1 MPDIDEQM
9 RELEEEI
16 SLDDQAEGVGQFFN
30 GIENTEISDKRRERE
45 AKKNQKVD
53 YAAAGEFM
61 SERYNE
67 LDAIEKKREERK
79 AKKNQK
85 VDYAAAGEFMSI
97 QEKRAE
103 REAKKDS
110 KVNYDIA
117 GRFMSDEYK
126 RKERA
131 DKKAA
136 PGNEPLELGDFFE
149 TDEEKLLRTYVDNK
163 NKHIKELKEKAE
175 TQKAAVAK
183 VSKGK
188 RKKIADIE
196 ERDKHIA
203 EREAALKKQNTAIE
217 SARFEIESIKKSK
230 ENLISSK
237 KTKSN
242 TEIEQGENKEKS
254 SVEIKAAEKAV
265 NTRKEIIQ
273 AVTSKKEKAQKQL
286 QVLKEEEE
294 KKGLKDAKNKAV
306 SDIADK
312 VKDISEEGKAFLT
325 GESEEAEPEKEEESK
340 EEKQAEP
347 KESEE
352 DKKAEPEKA
361 DKEEK
366 PAEKE
371 EKEKTEAEA
380 KEAKETA
387 KEAKSGQEAAK
398 KVEAEP
404 EPTSS
409 MEALTKVKQDEL
421 VKIIKAA
428 DEMLKSQNEE
438 LAKEEA
444 TLKEKQTAMESAEAQ
459 MKQAGEDVK
468 SIEAQI
474 AKYDELLKQK
484 EEELK
489 KLEELHKKDTQGW
502 DEYKEDQEERKKEK
516 WYQDYLA
523 QKNKLD
529 AINSEIASN
538 EEALASAQS
547 QDGTRFKF
555 KTVGESGNGHTVM
568 VDSMTGEGMT
578 LGEKTSED
586 EAVAEETKVEEAL
599 KNAPVLKDLNKDEI
613 PKYISYNPKTGE
625 MGGATKDNGKTNEAA
640 KEEQKES
647 GDSSEND
654 TSKGAEEEAKAVDK
668 ILSHKTTAFLDE
680 KLKPLAGFEPIKTI
694 TTDFRDNGLEKAHK
708 TVIDIMGKVRDD
720 KTEATGQASQIMTLI
735 MTSIDVLLDGDKDDN
750 VLAKL
755 ESAAAEKIGS
765 KISKQKVYN
774 LLLKGL
780 DLYSP
785 KEAPKQEKVA
795 EEQKQNETKPKSDIE
810 TATDF
815 IASNKKNVQ
824 DTMKVISKGID
835 THKLL
840 GEAKAFKGK
849 NDQFAR
855 MLEGAY
861 RQQVGDTTASAIN
874 TGLNFAKSAVN
885 TFAGLGDGTLSKV
898 INGVFNGVGMLT
910 NKVASSI
917 AQKRDKSK
925 VLDSPEVLGN
935 VKYDKKKVPDYKF
948 NSILKRV
955 SGITSKDGLYNVVKV
970 TDAVTLHSNMKANK
984 ADPIVGRVM
993 SDLGYKDQTEYDKV
1007 KVTDILAKTGHPTGD
1022 WRGELKKSMVD
1033 NGQTEK
1039 KTFGQKVKGFA
1050 KKAWGGL
1057 IKMFAPNE
1065 KKVEAD

>member
-85 VDYAAAGEFMSI
+85 VDYAAASEFMSI

-294 KKGLKDAKNKAV
+294 KKGLKD
-306 SDIADK
+306 
-312 VKDISEEGKAFLT
+312 
-325 GESEEAEPEKEEESK
+325 
-340 EEKQAEP
+340 
-347 KESEE
+347 
-352 DKKAEPEKA
+352 
-361 DKEEK
+361 
-366 PAEKE
+366 
-371 EKEKTEAEA
+371 
-380 KEAKETA
+380 
-387 KEAKSGQEAAK
+387 
-398 KVEAEP
+398 
-404 EPTSS
+404 
-409 MEALTKVKQDEL
+409 EL

-523 QKNKLD
+523 EKNKLD

-586 EAVAEETKVEEAL
+586 EAVAEETRVEEAL
-599 KNAPVLKDLNKDEI
+599 KNAPVLKDLNKDEL
-613 PKYISYNPKTGE
+613 PKYIGYNPKTGE
-625 MGGATKDNGKTNEAA
+625 MGGAPKEDGKTNEAA
-640 KEEQKES
+640 KKEEQKEPDKKDES
-647 GDSSEND
+647 DAAKGSED
-654 TSKGAEEEAKAVDK
+654 EAKAVDK
-668 ILSHKTTAFLDE
+668 ILSNKTREYLDT
-680 KLKPLAGFEPIKTI
+680 LMARSIGFQPIQTLTI
-694 TTDFRDNGLEKAHK
+694 DLRDNGMEKAHK
-708 TVIDIMGKVRDD
+708 TVIDIMDKVRSANAGD
-720 KTEATGQASQIMTLI
+720 KASQIMLMIT
-735 MTSIDVLLDGDKDDN
+735 TSIDVLFDGDKDDN
-750 VLAKL
+750 LLAGL
-755 ESAAAEKIGS
+755 EAKKAESLSEKV
-765 KISKQKVYN
+765 SKQKVYDI
-774 LLLKGL
+774 LLKGL
-780 DLYSP
+780 ELPDEILR
-785 KEAPKQEKVA
+785 EGPKQ
-795 EEQKQNETKPKSDIE
+795 NMSSDKSDVQN
-810 TATDF
+810 ATDY
-815 IASNKKNVQ
+815 IANSKKDVK
-824 DTMKVISKGID
+824 DVMKVISKSID

-861 RQQVGDTTASAIN
+861 RQQVGETTAGAVN
-874 TGLNFAKSAVN
+874 TGLSIAQKAVN

-1022 WRGELKKSMVD
+1022 WRGELRKSMVD

-1050 KKAWGGL
+1050 KKAWGG
-1057 IKMFAPNE
+1057 IKKLFGSDKN
-1065 KKVEAD
+1065 KVEAD

>member
-53 YAAAGEFM
+53 YAVAGEFM

-294 KKGLKDAKNKAV
+294 KKGHK
-306 SDIADK
+306 
-312 VKDISEEGKAFLT
+312 
-325 GESEEAEPEKEEESK
+325 
-340 EEKQAEP
+340 
-347 KESEE
+347 
-352 DKKAEPEKA
+352 
-361 DKEEK
+361 
-366 PAEKE
+366 
-371 EKEKTEAEA
+371 
-380 KEAKETA
+380 
-387 KEAKSGQEAAK
+387 
-398 KVEAEP
+398 
-404 EPTSS
+404 
-409 MEALTKVKQDEL
+409 DEL

-523 QKNKLD
+523 EKNKLD

-568 VDSMTGEGMT
+568 VDSMTGEGTT
-578 LGEKTSED
+578 LEEKTSED
-586 EAVAEETKVEEAL
+586 EAVAEETRVEEAL
-599 KNAPVLKDLNKDEI
+599 KNAPVLKDLNKDEL
-613 PKYISYNPKTGE
+613 PKYIGYNPKTGE
-625 MGGATKDNGKTNEAA
+625 MGGAPKEDGKTNEAA
-640 KEEQKES
+640 KKEEQKES
-647 GDSSEND
+647 DKKDESDAAKGSED
-654 TSKGAEEEAKAVDK
+654 EAKAVDK
-668 ILSHKTTAFLDE
+668 ILSNKTREYLDT
-680 KLKPLAGFEPIKTI
+680 LMARSIGFQPIQTLTI
-694 TTDFRDNGLEKAHK
+694 DLRDNGMEKAHK
-708 TVIDIMGKVRDD
+708 TVIDIMDKVRSANAGD
-720 KTEATGQASQIMTLI
+720 KASQIMLMIT
-735 MTSIDVLLDGDKDDN
+735 TSIDVLFDGDKDDN
-750 VLAKL
+750 LLAGL
-755 ESAAAEKIGS
+755 EAKKAESLSEKV
-765 KISKQKVYN
+765 SKQKVYDI
-774 LLLKGL
+774 LLKGL
-780 DLYSP
+780 ELPDEILR
-785 KEAPKQEKVA
+785 EGPKQ
-795 EEQKQNETKPKSDIE
+795 NMSSDKSDVQN
-810 TATDF
+810 ATDY
-815 IASNKKNVQ
+815 IANSKKDVK
-824 DTMKVISKGID
+824 DVMKVISKSID

-861 RQQVGDTTASAIN
+861 RQQVGETTAGAVN
-874 TGLNFAKSAVN
+874 TGLSIAQKAVN

-925 VLDSPEVLGN
+925 VLDSPEVFGN

-1022 WRGELKKSMVD
+1022 WRGELRKSMVD

-1050 KKAWGGL
+1050 KKAWGG
-1057 IKMFAPNE
+1057 IKKLFGSDKN
-1065 KKVEAD
+1065 KVEAD

>member
-294 KKGLKDAKNKAV
+294 KKRPDDA
-306 SDIADK
+306 
-312 VKDISEEGKAFLT
+312 
-325 GESEEAEPEKEEESK
+325 
-340 EEKQAEP
+340 
-347 KESEE
+347 
-352 DKKAEPEKA
+352 
-361 DKEEK
+361 
-366 PAEKE
+366 
-371 EKEKTEAEA
+371 
-380 KEAKETA
+380 
-387 KEAKSGQEAAK
+387 
-398 KVEAEP
+398 
-404 EPTSS
+404 
-409 MEALTKVKQDEL
+409 L

-523 QKNKLD
+523 EKNKLD

-555 KTVGESGNGHTVM
+555 KTVGETGNGHTVM
-568 VDSMTGEGMT
+568 VDSMTGEGTT
-578 LGEKTSED
+578 LEEKTSED
-586 EAVAEETKVEEAL
+586 EAVAEETRVEEAL
-599 KNAPVLKDLNKDEI
+599 KNAPVLKDLNKDEL
-613 PKYISYNPKTGE
+613 PKYIGYNPKTGE
-625 MGGATKDNGKTNEAA
+625 MGGAPKEDGKTNEAA
-640 KEEQKES
+640 KKEEQKEPDKKDES
-647 GDSSEND
+647 DAAKGSED
-654 TSKGAEEEAKAVDK
+654 EAKAVDK
-668 ILSHKTTAFLDE
+668 ILSNKTREYLDT
-680 KLKPLAGFEPIKTI
+680 LMARSIGFQPIQTLTI
-694 TTDFRDNGLEKAHK
+694 DLRDNGMEKAHK
-708 TVIDIMGKVRDD
+708 TVIDIMDKVRSANAGD
-720 KTEATGQASQIMTLI
+720 KASQIMLMIT
-735 MTSIDVLLDGDKDDN
+735 TSIDVLFDGDKDDN
-750 VLAKL
+750 LLAGL
-755 ESAAAEKIGS
+755 EAKKAESLSEKV
-765 KISKQKVYN
+765 SKQKVYDI
-774 LLLKGL
+774 LLKGL
-780 DLYSP
+780 ELPDEILR
-785 KEAPKQEKVA
+785 EGPKQ
-795 EEQKQNETKPKSDIE
+795 NMSSDKSDVQN
-810 TATDF
+810 ATDY
-815 IASNKKNVQ
+815 IANSKKDVK
-824 DTMKVISKGID
+824 DVMKVISKSID

-861 RQQVGDTTASAIN
+861 RQQVGETTAGAVN
-874 TGLNFAKSAVN
+874 TGLSIAQKAVN

-1022 WRGELKKSMVD
+1022 WRGELRKSMVD

-1050 KKAWGGL
+1050 KKAWGG
-1057 IKMFAPNE
+1057 IKKLFGSDKN
-1065 KKVEAD
+1065 KVEAD

>member
-85 VDYAAAGEFMSI
+85 VDYAAASEFMSI

-286 QVLKEEEE
+286 QSLKGAEE
-294 KKGLKDAKNKAV
+294 KKRPDDA
-306 SDIADK
+306 
-312 VKDISEEGKAFLT
+312 
-325 GESEEAEPEKEEESK
+325 
-340 EEKQAEP
+340 
-347 KESEE
+347 
-352 DKKAEPEKA
+352 
-361 DKEEK
+361 
-366 PAEKE
+366 
-371 EKEKTEAEA
+371 
-380 KEAKETA
+380 
-387 KEAKSGQEAAK
+387 
-398 KVEAEP
+398 
-404 EPTSS
+404 
-409 MEALTKVKQDEL
+409 L

-523 QKNKLD
+523 EKNKLD

-586 EAVAEETKVEEAL
+586 EAVAEETRVEEAL

-625 MGGATKDNGKTNEAA
+625 MGGAPKDNGKTNEAA

-654 TSKGAEEEAKAVDK
+654 TSKGAEEEAKVVDK

-694 TTDFRDNGLEKAHK
+694 TTDLRDNGLEKAHK

-861 RQQVGDTTASAIN
+861 RQQVGETTAGAIN
-874 TGLNFAKSAVN
+874 TGLNIAQKAVN

-948 NSILKRV
+948 NAILKRV

-1050 KKAWGGL
+1050 KKAWGG
-1057 IKMFAPNE
+1057 IKKLFGSDKN
-1065 KKVEAD
+1065 KVEAD

>member
-294 KKGLKDAKNKAV
+294 KKGLKD
-306 SDIADK
+306 
-312 VKDISEEGKAFLT
+312 
-325 GESEEAEPEKEEESK
+325 
-340 EEKQAEP
+340 
-347 KESEE
+347 
-352 DKKAEPEKA
+352 
-361 DKEEK
+361 
-366 PAEKE
+366 
-371 EKEKTEAEA
+371 
-380 KEAKETA
+380 
-387 KEAKSGQEAAK
+387 
-398 KVEAEP
+398 
-404 EPTSS
+404 
-409 MEALTKVKQDEL
+409 EL

-523 QKNKLD
+523 EKNKLD

-568 VDSMTGEGMT
+568 VDSMTGEGTT
-578 LGEKTSED
+578 LEEKTSED
-586 EAVAEETKVEEAL
+586 EAVAEETRVEEAL
-599 KNAPVLKDLNKDEI
+599 KNAPVLKDLNKDEL
-613 PKYISYNPKTGE
+613 PKYIGYNPKTGE
-625 MGGATKDNGKTNEAA
+625 MGGAPKEDGKTNEAA
-640 KEEQKES
+640 KKEEQKEPDKKDES
-647 GDSSEND
+647 DAAKGSED
-654 TSKGAEEEAKAVDK
+654 EAKAVDK
-668 ILSHKTTAFLDE
+668 ILSNKTREYLDT
-680 KLKPLAGFEPIKTI
+680 LMARSIGFQPIQTLTI
-694 TTDFRDNGLEKAHK
+694 DLRDNGMEKAHK
-708 TVIDIMGKVRDD
+708 TVIDIMDKVRSANAGD
-720 KTEATGQASQIMTLI
+720 KASQIMLMIT
-735 MTSIDVLLDGDKDDN
+735 TSIDVLFDGDKDDN
-750 VLAKL
+750 LLAGL
-755 ESAAAEKIGS
+755 EAKKAESLSEKV
-765 KISKQKVYN
+765 SKQKVYDI
-774 LLLKGL
+774 LLKGL
-780 DLYSP
+780 ELPDEILR
-785 KEAPKQEKVA
+785 EGPKQ
-795 EEQKQNETKPKSDIE
+795 NMSSDKSDVQN
-810 TATDF
+810 ATDY
-815 IASNKKNVQ
+815 IANSKKDVK
-824 DTMKVISKGID
+824 DVMKVISKSID

-861 RQQVGDTTASAIN
+861 RQQVGETTAGAVN
-874 TGLNFAKSAVN
+874 TGLSIAQKAVN

-1033 NGQTEK
+1033 SGQTQK

-1050 KKAWGGL
+1050 KKAWGG
-1057 IKMFAPNE
+1057 IKKLFGSDKN
-1065 KKVEAD
+1065 KVEAD

>member
-325 GESEEAEPEKEEESK
+325 GESEEAEPEKEEKSK

-352 DKKAEPEKA
+352 EKKAEPEKA

-371 EKEKTEAEA
+371 EKEKTESEA

-523 QKNKLD
+523 EKNKLD

-599 KNAPVLKDLNKDEI
+599 KNAPVLKDLNKDEL
-613 PKYISYNPKTGE
+613 PKYIGYNPKTGE

-640 KEEQKES
+640 KKEEQKEPDKKDES
-647 GDSSEND
+647 DAAKGSED
-654 TSKGAEEEAKAVDK
+654 EAKAVDK
-668 ILSHKTTAFLDE
+668 ILSNKTREYLDT
-680 KLKPLAGFEPIKTI
+680 LMARSIGFQPIQTLTI
-694 TTDFRDNGLEKAHK
+694 DLRDNGMEKAHK
-708 TVIDIMGKVRDD
+708 TVIDIMDKVRSANAGD
-720 KTEATGQASQIMTLI
+720 KASQIMLMIT
-735 MTSIDVLLDGDKDDN
+735 TSIDVLFDGDKDDN
-750 VLAKL
+750 LLAGL
-755 ESAAAEKIGS
+755 EAKKAESLSEKV
-765 KISKQKVYN
+765 SKQKVYDI
-774 LLLKGL
+774 LLKGL
-780 DLYSP
+780 ELPDEILR
-785 KEAPKQEKVA
+785 EGPKQ
-795 EEQKQNETKPKSDIE
+795 NMSSDKSDVQN
-810 TATDF
+810 ATDY
-815 IASNKKNVQ
+815 IANSKKDVK
-824 DTMKVISKGID
+824 DVMKVISKSID

-861 RQQVGDTTASAIN
+861 RQQVGETTAGAVN
-874 TGLNFAKSAVN
+874 TGLSIAQKAVN

-1022 WRGELKKSMVD
+1022 WRGELRKSMVD

-1050 KKAWGGL
+1050 KKAWGG
-1057 IKMFAPNE
+1057 IKKLFGSDKN
-1065 KKVEAD
+1065 KVEAD

>member
-294 KKGLKDAKNKAV
+294 KKGHK
-306 SDIADK
+306 
-312 VKDISEEGKAFLT
+312 
-325 GESEEAEPEKEEESK
+325 
-340 EEKQAEP
+340 
-347 KESEE
+347 
-352 DKKAEPEKA
+352 
-361 DKEEK
+361 
-366 PAEKE
+366 
-371 EKEKTEAEA
+371 
-380 KEAKETA
+380 
-387 KEAKSGQEAAK
+387 
-398 KVEAEP
+398 
-404 EPTSS
+404 
-409 MEALTKVKQDEL
+409 DEL

-523 QKNKLD
+523 EKNKLD

-568 VDSMTGEGMT
+568 VDSMTGEGTT
-578 LGEKTSED
+578 LEEKTSED
-586 EAVAEETKVEEAL
+586 EAVAEETRVEEAL
-599 KNAPVLKDLNKDEI
+599 KNAPVLKDLNKDEL
-613 PKYISYNPKTGE
+613 PKYIGYNPKTGE
-625 MGGATKDNGKTNEAA
+625 MGGAPKEDGKTNEAA
-640 KEEQKES
+640 KKEEQKEPDKKDES
-647 GDSSEND
+647 DAAKGSED
-654 TSKGAEEEAKAVDK
+654 EAKAVDK
-668 ILSHKTTAFLDE
+668 ILSNKTREYLDT
-680 KLKPLAGFEPIKTI
+680 LMARSIGFQPIQTLTI
-694 TTDFRDNGLEKAHK
+694 DLRDNGMEKAHK
-708 TVIDIMGKVRDD
+708 TVIDIMDKVRSANAGD
-720 KTEATGQASQIMTLI
+720 KASQIMLMIT
-735 MTSIDVLLDGDKDDN
+735 TSIDVLFDGDKDDN
-750 VLAKL
+750 LLAGL
-755 ESAAAEKIGS
+755 EAKKAESLSEKV
-765 KISKQKVYN
+765 SKQKVYDI
-774 LLLKGL
+774 LLKGL
-780 DLYSP
+780 ELPDEILR
-785 KEAPKQEKVA
+785 EGPKQ
-795 EEQKQNETKPKSDIE
+795 NMSSDKSDVQN
-810 TATDF
+810 ATDY
-815 IASNKKNVQ
+815 IANSKKDVK
-824 DTMKVISKGID
+824 DVMKVISKSID

-861 RQQVGDTTASAIN
+861 RQQVGETTAGAVN
-874 TGLNFAKSAVN
+874 TGLSIAQKAVN

-1022 WRGELKKSMVD
+1022 WRGELRKSMVD
-1033 NGQTEK
+1033 SGQTQK

-1050 KKAWGGL
+1050 KKAWGG
-1057 IKMFAPNE
+1057 IKKLFGSDKN
-1065 KKVEAD
+1065 KVEAD

>member
-1 MPDIDEQM
+1 MPGGNAQIKESEEKVQLNEQA
-9 RELEEEI
+9 ESVGDFFSSAESEEI
-16 SLDDQAEGVGQFFN
+16 RE
-30 GIENTEISDKRRERE
+30 KRRERAE
-45 AKKNQKVD
+45 KKANAGAN

-79 AKKNQK
+79 AKKANAGADYGAAGEFMSERYNELDTIEKKREERKAKKGQK
-85 VDYAAAGEFMSI
+85 VDYAA
-97 QEKRAE
+97 
-103 REAKKDS
+103 
-110 KVNYDIA
+110 A

-131 DKKAA
+131 DKKAESK
-136 PGNEPLELGDFFE
+136 NEPLELGDFFE

-217 SARFEIESIKKSK
+217 NARFEIESIKKSK
-230 ENLISSK
+230 ENLISSR

-254 SVEIKAAEKAV
+254 SVEIEAAEKAV

-294 KKGLKDAKNKAV
+294 KKGHKD
-306 SDIADK
+306 
-312 VKDISEEGKAFLT
+312 EH
-325 GESEEAEPEKEEESK
+325 
-340 EEKQAEP
+340 
-347 KESEE
+347 
-352 DKKAEPEKA
+352 
-361 DKEEK
+361 
-366 PAEKE
+366 
-371 EKEKTEAEA
+371 
-380 KEAKETA
+380 
-387 KEAKSGQEAAK
+387 
-398 KVEAEP
+398 VE
-404 EPTSS
+404 
-409 MEALTKVKQDEL
+409 
-421 VKIIKAA
+421 IIKAA

-502 DEYKEDQEERKKEK
+502 DEYKEAQEERKKEK

-523 QKNKLD
+523 EKNKLD

-599 KNAPVLKDLNKDEI
+599 KNAPVLKDLNKDEL
-613 PKYISYNPKTGE
+613 PKYISYNPRTGE
-625 MGGATKDNGKTNEAA
+625 MGGTPKEDGKTNEAA
-640 KEEQKES
+640 KKEEQKEPDKKDES
-647 GDSSEND
+647 DAAKGSED
-654 TSKGAEEEAKAVDK
+654 EAKAVDK
-668 ILSHKTTAFLDE
+668 ILSNKTREYLDT
-680 KLKPLAGFEPIKTI
+680 LMARSIGFQPIQTLTI
-694 TTDFRDNGLEKAHK
+694 DLRDNGMEKAHK
-708 TVIDIMGKVRDD
+708 TVIDIMDKVRSANAGD
-720 KTEATGQASQIMTLI
+720 KASQIMLMIT
-735 MTSIDVLLDGDKDDN
+735 TSIDVLFDGDKDDN
-750 VLAKL
+750 LLAGL
-755 ESAAAEKIGS
+755 EAKKAESLSEKV
-765 KISKQKVYN
+765 SKQKVYDI
-774 LLLKGL
+774 LLKGL
-780 DLYSP
+780 ELPDEILR
-785 KEAPKQEKVA
+785 EGPKQ
-795 EEQKQNETKPKSDIE
+795 NMSSDKSDVQN
-810 TATDF
+810 ATDY
-815 IASNKKNVQ
+815 IANSKKDVK
-824 DTMKVISKGID
+824 DVMKVISKSID

-861 RQQVGDTTASAIN
+861 RQQVGETTAGAVN
-874 TGLNFAKSAVN
+874 TGLSIAQKAVN

-917 AQKRDKSK
+917 AQKADKSK

-1033 NGQTEK
+1033 SGQTQK

-1050 KKAWGGL
+1050 KKAWGG
-1057 IKMFAPNE
+1057 IKKLFGSDKN
-1065 KKVEAD
+1065 KVEAD

>member
-286 QVLKEEEE
+286 QSLKGAEE
-294 KKGLKDAKNKAV
+294 KKRPDDA
-306 SDIADK
+306 
-312 VKDISEEGKAFLT
+312 
-325 GESEEAEPEKEEESK
+325 
-340 EEKQAEP
+340 
-347 KESEE
+347 
-352 DKKAEPEKA
+352 
-361 DKEEK
+361 
-366 PAEKE
+366 
-371 EKEKTEAEA
+371 
-380 KEAKETA
+380 
-387 KEAKSGQEAAK
+387 
-398 KVEAEP
+398 
-404 EPTSS
+404 
-409 MEALTKVKQDEL
+409 L

-523 QKNKLD
+523 EKNKLD

-586 EAVAEETKVEEAL
+586 EAVAEETRVEEAL

-625 MGGATKDNGKTNEAA
+625 MGGAPKDNGKTNEAA
-640 KEEQKES
+640 KEAQKES
-647 GDSSEND
+647 GDSSPND
-654 TSKGAEEEAKAVDK
+654 TSKGAEEEAKVVDK

-694 TTDFRDNGLEKAHK
+694 TTDLRDNGLEKAHK

-861 RQQVGDTTASAIN
+861 RQQVGETTAGAIN
-874 TGLNFAKSAVN
+874 TGLNIAQKAVN

-948 NSILKRV
+948 NAILKRV

-1022 WRGELKKSMVD
+1022 WRGELRKSMVD

-1050 KKAWGGL
+1050 KKAWGG
-1057 IKMFAPNE
+1057 IKKLFGSDKN
-1065 KKVEAD
+1065 KVEAD

>member
-294 KKGLKDAKNKAV
+294 KKRPDDA
-306 SDIADK
+306 
-312 VKDISEEGKAFLT
+312 
-325 GESEEAEPEKEEESK
+325 
-340 EEKQAEP
+340 
-347 KESEE
+347 
-352 DKKAEPEKA
+352 
-361 DKEEK
+361 
-366 PAEKE
+366 
-371 EKEKTEAEA
+371 
-380 KEAKETA
+380 
-387 KEAKSGQEAAK
+387 
-398 KVEAEP
+398 
-404 EPTSS
+404 
-409 MEALTKVKQDEL
+409 L

-523 QKNKLD
+523 EKNKLD

-555 KTVGESGNGHTVM
+555 KTVGETGNGHTVM
-568 VDSMTGEGMT
+568 VDSMTGEGTT
-578 LGEKTSED
+578 LEEKTSED
-586 EAVAEETKVEEAL
+586 EAVAEETRVEEAL
-599 KNAPVLKDLNKDEI
+599 KNAPVLKDLNKDEL
-613 PKYISYNPKTGE
+613 PKYIGYNPKTGE
-625 MGGATKDNGKTNEAA
+625 MGGAPKEDGKTNEAA
-640 KEEQKES
+640 KKEEQKEPDKKDES
-647 GDSSEND
+647 DAAKGSED
-654 TSKGAEEEAKAVDK
+654 EAKAVDK
-668 ILSHKTTAFLDE
+668 ILSNKTREYLDT
-680 KLKPLAGFEPIKTI
+680 LMARSIGFQPIQTLTI
-694 TTDFRDNGLEKAHK
+694 DLRDNGMEKAHK
-708 TVIDIMGKVRDD
+708 TVIDIMDKVRSANAGD
-720 KTEATGQASQIMTLI
+720 KASQIMLMIT
-735 MTSIDVLLDGDKDDN
+735 TSIDVLFDGDKDDN
-750 VLAKL
+750 LLAGL
-755 ESAAAEKIGS
+755 EAKKAESLSEKV
-765 KISKQKVYN
+765 SKQKVY
-774 LLLKGL
+774 
-780 DLYSP
+780 
-785 KEAPKQEKVA
+785 
-795 EEQKQNETKPKSDIE
+795 DIQ
-810 TATDF
+810 
-815 IASNKKNVQ
+815 I
-824 DTMKVISKGID
+824 
-835 THKLL
+835 
-840 GEAKAFKGK
+840 
-849 NDQFAR
+849 
-855 MLEGAY
+855 
-861 RQQVGDTTASAIN
+861 
-874 TGLNFAKSAVN
+874 
-885 TFAGLGDGTLSKV
+885 
-898 INGVFNGVGMLT
+898 
-910 NKVASSI
+910 
-917 AQKRDKSK
+917 
-925 VLDSPEVLGN
+925 
-935 VKYDKKKVPDYKF
+935 
-948 NSILKRV
+948 
-955 SGITSKDGLYNVVKV
+955 
-970 TDAVTLHSNMKANK
+970 
-984 ADPIVGRVM
+984 GRAHV
-993 SDLGYKDQTEYDKV
+993 
-1007 KVTDILAKTGHPTGD
+1007 
-1022 WRGELKKSMVD
+1022 
-1033 NGQTEK
+1033 
-1039 KTFGQKVKGFA
+1039 
-1050 KKAWGGL
+1050 
-1057 IKMFAPNE
+1057 
-1065 KKVEAD
+1065 

>member
-286 QVLKEEEE
+286 QSLKGAEE
-294 KKGLKDAKNKAV
+294 KKRPDDA
-306 SDIADK
+306 
-312 VKDISEEGKAFLT
+312 
-325 GESEEAEPEKEEESK
+325 
-340 EEKQAEP
+340 
-347 KESEE
+347 
-352 DKKAEPEKA
+352 
-361 DKEEK
+361 
-366 PAEKE
+366 
-371 EKEKTEAEA
+371 
-380 KEAKETA
+380 
-387 KEAKSGQEAAK
+387 
-398 KVEAEP
+398 
-404 EPTSS
+404 
-409 MEALTKVKQDEL
+409 L

-523 QKNKLD
+523 EKNKLD

-599 KNAPVLKDLNKDEI
+599 KNAPVLKDLNKDEL
-613 PKYISYNPKTGE
+613 PKYIGYNPKTGE

-640 KEEQKES
+640 KKEEQKES

-668 ILSHKTTAFLDE
+668 ILSNKTREYLDT
-680 KLKPLAGFEPIKTI
+680 LMARSIGFQPIQTLTI
-694 TTDFRDNGLEKAHK
+694 DLRDNGMEKAHK
-708 TVIDIMGKVRDD
+708 TVIDIMDKVRSANAGD
-720 KTEATGQASQIMTLI
+720 KASQIMLMIT
-735 MTSIDVLLDGDKDDN
+735 TSIDVLFDGDKDDN
-750 VLAKL
+750 LLAGL
-755 ESAAAEKIGS
+755 EAKKAESLSEKV
-765 KISKQKVYN
+765 SKQKVYDI
-774 LLLKGL
+774 LLKGL
-780 DLYSP
+780 ELPDEILR
-785 KEAPKQEKVA
+785 EGPKQ
-795 EEQKQNETKPKSDIE
+795 NMSSDKSDVQN
-810 TATDF
+810 ATDY
-815 IASNKKNVQ
+815 IANSKKDVK
-824 DTMKVISKGID
+824 DVMKVISKSID

-861 RQQVGDTTASAIN
+861 RQQVGETTAGAVN
-874 TGLNFAKSAVN
+874 TGLSIAQKAVN

-1022 WRGELKKSMVD
+1022 WRGELRKSMVD

-1050 KKAWGGL
+1050 KKAWGG
-1057 IKMFAPNE
+1057 IKKLFGSDKN
-1065 KKVEAD
+1065 KVEAD

>member
-1 MPDIDEQM
+1 MPDVDEQI
-9 RELEEEI
+9 REIEEEI
-16 SLDDQAEGVGQFFN
+16 RLDEQAESVGEFFSSA
-30 GIENTEISDKRRERE
+30 ESEEIREKRRERE
-45 AKKNQKVD
+45 AKKNRKVD
-53 YAAAGEFM
+53 YAAAG
-61 SERYNE
+61 
-67 LDAIEKKREERK
+67 
-79 AKKNQK
+79 Q
-85 VDYAAAGEFMSI
+85 FMSI

-103 REAKKDS
+103 REAKKNS

-136 PGNEPLELGDFFE
+136 PKNEPLDLGDFFE

-203 EREAALKKQNTAIE
+203 EHEAALKKQSTAIE

-230 ENLISSK
+230 ENLISSR

-265 NTRKEIIQ
+265 SARKEIIQ
-273 AVTSKKEKAQKQL
+273 AVTTKKEQAQQQL
-286 QVLKEEEE
+286 QSLKAAEE
-294 KKGLKDAKNKAV
+294 KKGLEDAKSKAV
-306 SDIADK
+306 SDIAGK
-312 VKDISEEGKAFLT
+312 VEGISNEAKAFLT
-325 GESEEAEPEKEEESK
+325 GESGETASEKAQEGMEDKTAEPVKNNKKKKQEKPEGNKEENSAETEEKEEE
-340 EEKQAEP
+340 EKT
-347 KESEE
+347 
-352 DKKAEPEKA
+352 KAET
-361 DKEEK
+361 EEVQETVK
-366 PAEKE
+366 
-371 EKEKTEAEA
+371 EAE
-380 KEAKETA
+380 
-387 KEAKSGQEAAK
+387 SGQVAAK
-398 KVEAEP
+398 KVETEP
-404 EPTSS
+404 EPISS
-409 MEALTKVKQDEL
+409 QDALTSIKQEEL
-421 VKIIKAA
+421 IKIIKAA

-444 TLKEKQTAMESAEAQ
+444 TLKEKQKELEAAEAQ
-459 MKQAGEDVK
+459 KKQAGEDVK

-484 EEELK
+484 EEELQ
-489 KLEELHKKDTQGW
+489 KLEALYKEDTKGW
-502 DEYKEDQEERKKEK
+502 DEYKEGQEERKKEK

-523 QKNKLD
+523 EKNKLD
-529 AINSEIASN
+529 AINSEIASD

-555 KTVGESGNGHTVM
+555 KIAGESGNGHTILI
-568 VDSMTGEGMT
+568 DSKTGEGTT
-578 LGEKTSED
+578 LEEKTSED

-625 MGGATKDNGKTNEAA
+625 MGGVTKDNGKTNEAA
-640 KEEQKES
+640 KEAQKES
-647 GDSSEND
+647 GESSEND

-680 KLKPLAGFEPIKTI
+680 KLKPLTGFEPIKTL
-694 TTDFRDNGLEKAHK
+694 TTDLRDNGLEKAHK

-780 DLYSP
+780 DLYYP
-785 KEAPKQEKVA
+785 KEAPKQEKA
-795 EEQKQNETKPKSDIE
+795 TEEQKQKETKPRSDME

-824 DTMKVISKGID
+824 DTMKVITKSID

-855 MLEGAY
+855 MIEGAY

-874 TGLNFAKSAVN
+874 TGLNFAQSAVN
-885 TFAGLGDGTLSKV
+885 TFAGLGDGVLSKV
-898 INGVFNGVGMLT
+898 INGAVTGIGMLT
-910 NKVASSI
+910 NKVASAI

-935 VKYDKKKVPDYKF
+935 IKYDEKKVPDYRF
-948 NSILKRV
+948 NAILKRV

-993 SDLGYKDQTEYDKV
+993 GDIGFKDQTEFDKV
-1007 KVTDILAKTGHPTGD
+1007 KVTDILSRTGHPTGD

-1033 NGQTEK
+1033 NGQTTK
-1039 KTFGQKVKGFA
+1039 KTFGQKVKGLA
-1050 KKAWGGL
+1050 KKAWGG
-1057 IKMFAPNE
+1057 IKKLFTPN
-1065 KKVEAD
+1065 KVEAD